1 MMKIV
6 RVLVIA
12 VAMAPTLASTQGL
25 LATLDQD
32 DEVCPE
38 RPVKPE
44 WIDRLPSRDAFQGA
58 VIQMIYRAQ
67 SYRNVIESGE
77 CSCATRFP
85 SWDRSVQRFNDNYL
99 GADRNGLRDAR
110 NEYRAQANEMREAVK
125 ELCEDAENW

>member
-25 LATLDQD
+25 LATLDQ
-32 DEVCPE
+32 V
-38 RPVKPE
+38 
-44 WIDRLPSRDAFQGA
+44 
-58 VIQMIYRAQ
+58 IYRAQ

>member
-6 RVLVIA
+6 RVLVFV
-12 VAMAPTLASTQGL
+12 VAMAPTLASTQVP
-25 LATLDQD
+25 LATLDHD

-38 RPVKPE
+38 RPLQPE

-67 SYRNVIESGE
+67 SYRSVIESGE

-110 NEYRAQANEMREAVK
+110 NEYRAQAIEMREAVK

>member
-1 MMKIV
+1 MTKIV
-6 RVLVIA
+6 LVLVSVFA
-12 VAMAPTLASTQGL
+12 LVPTLATTQNP

-32 DEVCPE
+32 DEVCPD
-38 RPVKPE
+38 RPAQPK
-44 WIDRLPSRDAFQGA
+44 WIDRLPPREAFQGA

-67 SYRNVIESGE
+67 SYQSVIESGE

-85 SWDRSVQRFNDNYL
+85 SWDRSVQRFNDNFL